1 MNNYSWLQQK
11 LHQLA
16 LSSNLM
22 REVMFDVESSAISI
36 NQIDDNH
43 VLFQVLRVQEPQFY

>member
-16 LSSNLM
+16 LSSKFMQETTDIETSLNSNK
-22 REVMFDVESSAISI
+22 ET
-36 NQIDDNH
+36 NDNH
-43 VLFQVLRVQEPQFY
+43 VFVSGLARSGTKTF